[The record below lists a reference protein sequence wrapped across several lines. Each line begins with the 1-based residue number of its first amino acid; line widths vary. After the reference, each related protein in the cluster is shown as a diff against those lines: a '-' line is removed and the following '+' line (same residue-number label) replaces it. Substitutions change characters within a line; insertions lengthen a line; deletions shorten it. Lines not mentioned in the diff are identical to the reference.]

1 MNRILTIIVD
11 GIILVA
17 VSTLFVIA
25 ADKAFSGLKGKT
37 PKDDPLVTAIL
48 QEDLKQLE
56 SKLGDG
62 SAPDASIDEH
72 GRSALIRAAYVN
84 LSDAKATAASDEKR
98 APMAALLISRGAAPD
113 HLDTDGW
120 NALMW
125 ASWSGLPKTAAV
137 LIENKANVRTADKQG
152 QTALTLAAAR
162 GHVEVVRLLLTHDAD
177 PAAATTRGQNA
188 LDLARIGLATH
199 PKRKSAYEEILRL
212 LAR

>member
-1 MNRILTIIVD
+1 MNRILTISVD
-11 GIILVA
+11 GIILFT

-120 NALMW
+120 SALMW

-162 GHVEVVRLLLTHDAD
+162 GHVEVVRLLLAHDAD
-177 PAAATTRGQNA
+177 PAAATARGQNA
-188 LDLARIGLATH
+188 LDLAKNGLATH
-199 PKRKSAYEEILRL
+199 PARKSAYEEILRL